1 MTIDIK
7 EGRYTANV
15 VCWGFTYRDTKNG
28 RQNQFA
34 IEFDIDADGAE
45 YAPTRFTHFIGI
57 DNDKGLEI
65 LDKQLATCGWKGGDY
80 GSIELDTATKVSVK
94 VEVDDYG
101 PKIKYIDPLDGGPGG
116 GLIARKKLGGNEE
129 AAVIA
134 RLNARAK
141 TAPPAGA
148 QRSAPTASAASRP
161 TAPRTAAPAASR
173 PPAPKPAAPKAAPAD
188 TNSDWGFEG
197 DGANGGGGIPF

>member
-7 EGRYTANV
+7 EGRYAANV

-141 TAPPAGA
+141 TATAAGA
-148 QRSAPTASAASRP
+148 QRSAPTASKSA
-161 TAPRTAAPAASR
+161 APRPAAPQR
-173 PPAPKPAAPKAAPAD
+173 PAAPKPTARPAASAPKTD
-188 TNSDWGFEG
+188 GNSDWGFG
-197 DGANGGGGIPF
+197 DEPEADTNGVPF

>member
-45 YAPTRFTHFIGI
+45 YAPTRLTHFIGI

-94 VEVDDYG
+94 VEIDGDYG

-116 GLIARKKLGGNEE
+116 GLIARKKLNGNEE

-141 TAPPAGA
+141 TAAPAGA
-148 QRSAPTASAASRP
+148 QRSAPTASRP
-161 TAPRTAAPAASR
+161 TAPRAPVASR
-173 PPAPKPAAPKAAPAD
+173 PPAPKPAAPKPAAPTAKTAD

-197 DGANGGGGIPF
+197 EGAPEGIPF